1 MNVRICIYTIGLT
14 FESKQ
19 LGKSID
25 NFSQSE
31 KTNLDIIQGWIDS
44 RIEVFIDVPRS
55 ERSTPSKRFQDSII
69 GLIPRIESI
78 TIQ

>member
-31 KTNLDIIQGWIDS
+31 KTNLDIIQG
-44 RIEVFIDVPRS
+44 
-55 ERSTPSKRFQDSII
+55 
-69 GLIPRIESI
+69 
-78 TIQ
+78 